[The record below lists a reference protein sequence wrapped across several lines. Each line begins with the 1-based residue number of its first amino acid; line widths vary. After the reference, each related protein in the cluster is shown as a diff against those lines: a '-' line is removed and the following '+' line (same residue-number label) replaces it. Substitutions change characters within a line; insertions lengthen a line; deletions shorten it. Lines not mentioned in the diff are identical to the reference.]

1 MIRPVSDA
9 ASNSH
14 PVAALLS
21 AAPIS
26 RLRRARAQEGGTIL
40 FFGFLSQAKSRSA
53 HLDPPKLM
61 KLWEIEMG
69 RRWLSS
75 GRRLR
80 SFQYDPGSHVFPEGD
95 QQLSG
100 QGNDH
105 DLPDSATIELDP
117 LMEPQGQYRTWLMSH
132 P

>member
-1 MIRPVSDA
+1 
-9 ASNSH
+9 
-14 PVAALLS
+14 
-21 AAPIS
+21 
-26 RLRRARAQEGGTIL
+26 LRRAREGGTIL

-69 RRWLSS
+69 RSWLSS

-80 SFQYDPGSHVFPEGD
+80 SFQYDLGSHVFPESD

-117 LMEPQGQYRTWLMSH
+117 LTEPQGQYRTWLMSH